1 MATHYKVVPFSNW
14 GSEQSYLT
22 VKIGKQWKWNP
33 SCTIFQREVLKHS
46 AVLLSLF
53 NIFCFYKS
61 NRQMLWNCAIISS
74 MQIFKRMQWL
84 SQRKN
89 SYIWRLFL
97 HKTHLLC
104 LGRNNFSFFCYLY
117 FQIIILKGMLW
128 NLDTWKEQEV
138 FLVQLVLNLWILF
151 ETHFPYSDHS
161 SFLWTFPAY
170 CFIR

>member
-138 FLVQLVLNLWILF
+138 FLVQLVLNLWILLKQISLTVITQVF
-151 ETHFPYSDHS
+151 YEHFQLTVS
-161 SFLWTFPAY
+161 
-170 CFIR
+170 

>member
-104 LGRNNFSFFCYLY
+104 LGRNNFSFFLL
-117 FQIIILKGMLW
+117 FILPNYHSQGDVMESRHLKR
-128 NLDTWKEQEV
+128 TRS
-138 FLVQLVLNLWILF
+138 FLSSTSPKFMNTL
-151 ETHFPYSDHS
+151 ETHFPYNDHS